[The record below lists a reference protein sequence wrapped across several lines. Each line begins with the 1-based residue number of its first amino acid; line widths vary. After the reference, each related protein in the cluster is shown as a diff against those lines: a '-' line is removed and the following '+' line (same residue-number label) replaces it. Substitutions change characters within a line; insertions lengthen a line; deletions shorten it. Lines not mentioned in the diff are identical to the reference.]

1 MKLTTICFGLFFT
14 LFPLSA
20 VDSLPPISDAPK
32 SEDQPVLTHDPATP
46 VLKAS
51 EPGSEAAPVETPVD
65 QSEKKEVVPEAV
77 APVILKAESN
87 PVTSKVGLES
97 VVIPEDT
104 AHFVGARYFEKK
116 SGGWGW
122 IKKPEES
129 WKQARWVA
137 ILESPRKFHVPHRQ
151 LKNSEQDHEFQY
163 KLLGSFADYQIYDP
177 VRDELL
183 DVFVIEGYESLGA
196 QKSIDRKPGPP
207 GRFTSKKSGAYTRR
221 NTVQFEEDGF

>member
-1 MKLTTICFGLFFT
+1 MLRMIYFGLFFA
-14 LFPLSA
+14 LLPLNA
-20 VDSLPPISDAPK
+20 VDSLPPIHDTPK
-32 SEDQPVLTHDPATP
+32 SEDQPVLPHDPAAP
-46 VLKAS
+46 VLKVS
-51 EPGSEAAPVETPVD
+51 EPVSETKPVEVPVV
-65 QSEKKEVVPEAV
+65 QTEKKEVVPEV
-77 APVILKAESN
+77 AAPAIAKVESD
-87 PVTSKVGLES
+87 PVTPKVGLES
-97 VVIPEDT
+97 LVIPEET
-104 AHFVGARYFEKK
+104 PHFFGARYYEKK

-137 ILESPRKFHVPHRQ
+137 IQESPRKFHVPHRQ
-151 LKNSEQDHEFQY
+151 LKKAEQDHEFQY

-183 DVFVIEGYESLGA
+183 DVCVIEGYESLGI